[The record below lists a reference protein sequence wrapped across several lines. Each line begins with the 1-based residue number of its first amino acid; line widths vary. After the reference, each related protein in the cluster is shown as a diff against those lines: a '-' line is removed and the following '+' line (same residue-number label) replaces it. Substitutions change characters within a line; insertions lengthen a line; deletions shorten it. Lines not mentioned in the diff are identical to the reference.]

1 MDFREDVEVWWK
13 AQTRQQS
20 RLVDGRGLG
29 FRASLSEAS
38 CLTDASTKTEFMY
51 LLTPSLANT
60 VQSCWR
66 MLEAAGVR
74 L

>member
-1 MDFREDVEVWWK
+1 MDFREDVEVRWK

-20 RLVDGRGLG
+20 RLVDGRG

-38 CLTDASTKTEFMY
+38 CLTDASTKTEFTY